1 VEASAVVEVD
11 GAGAANG
18 IRRLGL
24 RLEHLALGLALPA
37 LREPSAAA
45 TADNRL
51 GITHGA
57 RARAGHRRPWQW

>member
-1 VEASAVVEVD
+1 MEACAVVVD

-24 RLEHLALGLALPA
+24 RLEHLALGLARPA
-37 LREPSAAA
+37 LRVQSAAA

-57 RARAGHRRPWQW
+57 RARACHRRPWEW